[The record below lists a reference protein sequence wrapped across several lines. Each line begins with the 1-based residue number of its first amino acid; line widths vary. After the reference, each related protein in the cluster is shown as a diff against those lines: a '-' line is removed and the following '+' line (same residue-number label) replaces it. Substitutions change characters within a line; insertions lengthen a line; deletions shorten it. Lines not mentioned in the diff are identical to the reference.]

1 MLRLANMRITAKS
14 DIGKVRTS
22 NQDSYS
28 AGELSDGV
36 AWAIVCDGMG
46 GAAGGSVAS
55 STSVRMISHTL
66 SECYRGG
73 LKPLS
78 IYNILE
84 SGIAG
89 ANACLYEMAQKDE
102 SLSGMGTTCVAA
114 IVDSGK
120 VYVAH
125 VGDSRA
131 YIISADGKL
140 TQLTRDHSMVQDLVE
155 CGELTPE
162 EAKNFPGKN
171 IITRA
176 IGVDSRV
183 AVDFVEYD
191 FAHNDIL
198 ILCTDGL
205 TNYVSDDEIVSVAGF
220 SNCFE
225 YAEKLVDLANEN
237 GGGDNI
243 TVVSIVS

>member
-1 MLRLANMRITAKS
+1 MRITAKT
-14 DIGKVRTS
+14 DIGMVRTD

-28 AGELSDGV
+28 AGELSGGV
-36 AWAIVCDGMG
+36 AWAVVCDGMG
-46 GAAGGSVAS
+46 GAAGGSIAS
-55 STSVRMISHTL
+55 TTSVKMLSHTIN
-66 SECYRGG
+66 ECYRDGM
-73 LKPLS
+73 KPSS
-78 IYNILE
+78 IYNIFE
-84 SGIAG
+84 AGIAG
-89 ANACLYEMAQKDE
+89 ANACLFDKAKNDE

-114 IVDSGK
+114 IVVNSR

-131 YIISADGKL
+131 YRISEKDGIC
-140 TQLTRDHSMVQDLVE
+140 QLTRDHSMVQDLVE
-155 CGELTPE
+155 SGSITAD

-183 AVDFVEYD
+183 AVDFIEED
-191 FAHNDIL
+191 FEDGDIL
-198 ILCTDGL
+198 VLCTDGL
-205 TNYVSDDEIVSVAGF
+205 TNFVTDEQILAASAE

-225 YAEKLVDLANEN
+225 FAEKLVAMANAN

-243 TVVSIVS
+243 TVVSITA

>member
-1 MLRLANMRITAKS
+1 MRITAKS

-36 AWAIVCDGMG
+36 AWAVVCDGMG
-46 GAAGGSVAS
+46 GAAGGNVAS
-55 STSVRMISHTL
+55 STSVRMISHAIN
-66 SECYRGG
+66 ECYRSGM
-73 LKPLS
+73 KATS
-78 IYNILE
+78 VYNMLE
-84 SGIAG
+84 SGVAG
-89 ANACLYEMAQKDE
+89 ANACLYDMAQNDE

-114 IVDSGK
+114 IVEKDK
-120 VYVAH
+120 IYVAH

-131 YIISADGKL
+131 YIVSADGKL

-155 CGELTPE
+155 SGELTPE

-183 AVDFVEYD
+183 AVDFVESD
-191 FAHNDIL
+191 FAQGDIL
-198 ILCTDGL
+198 VLCTDGL
-205 TNYVSDDEIVSVAGF
+205 TNYVSDDEIVSVTSS

-237 GGGDNI
+237 GGGDNV
-243 TVVSIVS
+243 TVVSIIS

>member
-1 MLRLANMRITAKS
+1 MRITAKT
-14 DIGKVRTS
+14 DIGRVRTS

-28 AGELSDGV
+28 AGELSGGV
-36 AWAIVCDGMG
+36 AWAVVCDGMG

-55 STSVRMISHTL
+55 STSVRMISHTID
-66 SECYRGG
+66 ECYRNGM
-73 LKPLS
+73 KPSS
-78 IYNILE
+78 IYNMLE
-84 SGIAG
+84 SAIAG
-89 ANACLYEMAQKDE
+89 ANACLFDMAKKDE

-114 IVDSGK
+114 IVVGGK

-131 YIISADGKL
+131 YRISSAGMH
-140 TQLTRDHSMVQDLVE
+140 QLTRDHSMVQDLLE
-155 CGELTPE
+155 NGSITAD
-162 EAKNFPGKN
+162 EAKTFPGKN

-183 AVDFVEYD
+183 AVDFIED
-191 FAHNDIL
+191 EFEQGDIL

-205 TNYVSDDEIVSVAGF
+205 TNFVSDEQIVEATTDAG
-220 SNCFE
+220 CFE
-225 YAEKLVDLANEN
+225 YAERLVDLANTN

-243 TVVSIVS
+243 TVVSISS

>member
-1 MLRLANMRITAKS
+1 MRITAKS

-46 GAAGGSVAS
+46 GAAGGNVAS

-66 SECYRGG
+66 GECYRSGM
-73 LKPLS
+73 KPSS

-89 ANACLYEMAQKDE
+89 ANACLYDMAQNDE

-155 CGELTPE
+155 SGELTPE
-162 EAKNFPGKN
+162 EAKSFPGKN

-183 AVDFVEYD
+183 TVDFDESD
-191 FAHNDIL
+191 FTQDDIL

-205 TNYVSDDEIVSVAGF
+205 TNYVSPADIVQVLTTDNVFAMPD
-220 SNCFE
+220 
-225 YAEKLVDLANEN
+225 KLVRIALANN
-237 GGGDNI
+237 ATDNI
-243 TVVSIVS
+243 TAVVLAI

>member
-1 MLRLANMRITAKS
+1 MRITAKS

-28 AGELSDGV
+28 AGELSEGV
-36 AWAIVCDGMG
+36 AWAVICDGMG

-55 STSVRMISHTL
+55 STSVRMVSRAIN
-66 SECYRGG
+66 ECYRTGM
-73 LKPLS
+73 KASS
-78 IYNILE
+78 IYNMLE

-89 ANACLYEMAQKDE
+89 ANACLYDMAQNDE
-102 SLSGMGTTCVAA
+102 SLNGMGTTCVTA
-114 IVDSGK
+114 IVESDK

-131 YIISADGKL
+131 YIVSADGKL

-155 CGELTPE
+155 NGNLTPE

-183 AVDFVEYD
+183 AVDFVESD
-191 FAHNDIL
+191 FAQGDIL
-198 ILCTDGL
+198 VLCTDGL
-205 TNYVSDDEIVSVAGF
+205 TNYVSDEEIVSVTGS

>member
-1 MLRLANMRITAKS
+1 MRI
-14 DIGKVRTS
+14 S

-36 AWAIVCDGMG
+36 AWAVVCDGMG
-46 GAAGGSVAS
+46 GAAGGNVAS
-55 STSVRMISHTL
+55 TTSVQMISHTID
-66 SECYRGG
+66 ECYRKGM
-73 LKPLS
+73 KS
-78 IYNILE
+78 SSVYNMLE

-89 ANACLYEMAQKDE
+89 ANASLYDMAQKDE
-102 SLSGMGTTCVAA
+102 SLNGMGTTCVAA
-114 IVDSGK
+114 IVEPGK

-125 VGDSRA
+125 AGDSRA
-131 YIISADGKL
+131 YIASADGKF

-155 CGELTPE
+155 NGDLTPE
-162 EAKNFPGKN
+162 EAKSFPGKN

-176 IGVDSRV
+176 IGVDSRI
-183 AVDFVEYD
+183 AVDFIEND
-191 FAHNDIL
+191 FHQGDVL

-205 TNYVSDDEIVSVAGF
+205 TNFVSDEEIVSVIKD
-220 SNCFE
+220 SDYFE

-243 TVVSIVS
+243 TVVLIGS

>member
-1 MLRLANMRITAKS
+1 MRITAKS

-46 GAAGGSVAS
+46 GAAGGNVAS

-66 SECYRGG
+66 GECYRSGM
-73 LKPLS
+73 KPSS
-78 IYNILE
+78 IYNIFE
-84 SGIAG
+84 AGIAG
-89 ANACLYEMAQKDE
+89 ANACLYDMAQNDE

-155 CGELTPE
+155 SGELTPE
-162 EAKNFPGKN
+162 EAKSFPGKN

-183 AVDFVEYD
+183 TVDFDESD
-191 FAHNDIL
+191 FTQDDIL

-205 TNYVSDDEIVSVAGF
+205 TNYVSDDEIVLAVTSA
-220 SNCFE
+220 STCFE

>member
-1 MLRLANMRITAKS
+1 MRITAKS

-36 AWAIVCDGMG
+36 AWAVVCDGMG
-46 GAAGGSVAS
+46 GAAGGNVAS
-55 STSVRMISHTL
+55 STSVRMISHAID
-66 SECYRGG
+66 ECYRSGM
-73 LKPLS
+73 KASS
-78 IYNILE
+78 IYNMLE

-89 ANACLYEMAQKDE
+89 ANACLYDMAQKDE
-102 SLSGMGTTCVAA
+102 ALSGMGTTCVTA
-114 IVDSGK
+114 IVESDK

-131 YIISADGKL
+131 YIVSADGKL
-140 TQLTRDHSMVQDLVE
+140 IQLTRDHSMVQDLVE
-155 CGELTPE
+155 NGDLTPE
-162 EAKNFPGKN
+162 EAKSFPGKN

-183 AVDFVEYD
+183 AVDFIESD
-191 FAHNDIL
+191 FAQGDIL

-205 TNYVSDDEIVSVAGF
+205 TNFVSDEEIVLVASA